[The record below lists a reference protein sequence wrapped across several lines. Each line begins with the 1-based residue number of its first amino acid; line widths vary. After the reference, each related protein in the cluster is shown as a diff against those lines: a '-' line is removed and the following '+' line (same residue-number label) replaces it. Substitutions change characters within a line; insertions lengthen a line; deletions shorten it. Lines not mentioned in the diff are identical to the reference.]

1 MINRRKEAAQGFL
14 YILPSLVLILVF
26 SVVPILMS
34 LYFSFTKYN
43 VLQPPQWTGLDNYI
57 RLFRDPYVRA
67 SLKNTVVFTVITVPL
82 QTAGSLVLA
91 AVIAELFH
99 NKFGNFV
106 KSSLFVPVI
115 ASAILVGTLW
125 FTLLSPRGVVNS
137 IIHAFGLPSVNWLGG
152 KLTSML
158 SVCIVSV
165 WKNVGYFLVIYFAG
179 IMDIPRSLYEAA
191 EVDGANAFQ
200 RFFKITLPGLSS
212 VTFLVVTLGTIWS
225 FQVFDLVYTMTGGG
239 PGTSTV
245 TLVLTTYNAAFKEY
259 NMGYASAVA
268 MLMFVFVLAV
278 SGLQKLLLKGGE
290 ELMSR
295 RAKKN
300 AARAVL
306 GAVLVAM
313 ALFALLPFVYMGL
326 VSLTQKTVLDLR
338 FDPAEFSF
346 KNYARVFSNF
356 NIGRNLLNSVI
367 VTGGACVLNCIVC
380 AMAAYGFA
388 KKHFPGRDQLFM
400 VYLATLMIPGQVTL
414 IPVFTIIKNLGLMN
428 THIALM
434 LPILNAFGVFLVR
447 QFMVNV
453 PDELI
458 EAARIDGCG
467 ENRLFLSVVV
477 PLVKPVLVSLTIF
490 TFITCWNDFLWPLVT
505 VTDER
510 MQTLTLAIAALKG
523 NYSTNYGLVMAGS
536 TLAFLPPF
544 LLYVALQKEF
554 VEGIAPSGIKG

>member
-225 FQVFDLVYTMTGGG
+225 FQVFDLVYTMTGCG

-290 ELMSR
+290 
-295 RAKKN
+295 
-300 AARAVL
+300 
-306 GAVLVAM
+306 
-313 ALFALLPFVYMGL
+313 
-326 VSLTQKTVLDLR
+326 D
-338 FDPAEFSF
+338 
-346 KNYARVFSNF
+346 
-356 NIGRNLLNSVI
+356 
-367 VTGGACVLNCIVC
+367 
-380 AMAAYGFA
+380 
-388 KKHFPGRDQLFM
+388 
-400 VYLATLMIPGQVTL
+400 
-414 IPVFTIIKNLGLMN
+414 
-428 THIALM
+428 
-434 LPILNAFGVFLVR
+434 
-447 QFMVNV
+447 
-453 PDELI
+453 
-458 EAARIDGCG
+458 
-467 ENRLFLSVVV
+467 
-477 PLVKPVLVSLTIF
+477 
-490 TFITCWNDFLWPLVT
+490 
-505 VTDER
+505 
-510 MQTLTLAIAALKG
+510 
-523 NYSTNYGLVMAGS
+523 
-536 TLAFLPPF
+536 
-544 LLYVALQKEF
+544 
-554 VEGIAPSGIKG
+554 

>member
-1 MINRRKEAAQGFL
+1 MNWEVWIMPRKTSCCNGTLLRSDVRHYWPAGFL
-14 YILPSLVLILVF
+14 YVLVWLMILPIPL
-26 SVVPILMS
+26 
-34 LYFSFTKYN
+34 
-43 VLQPPQWTGLDNYI
+43 
-57 RLFRDPYVRA
+57 
-67 SLKNTVVFTVITVPL
+67 L
-82 QTAGSLVLA
+82 QTARDYLRFQSEQTVQLAAQLHNHVYAAMTGSLVLA

-137 IIHAFGLPSVNWLGG
+137 FIHAFGLPSVNWLGG

-290 ELMSR
+290 
-295 RAKKN
+295 
-300 AARAVL
+300 
-306 GAVLVAM
+306 
-313 ALFALLPFVYMGL
+313 
-326 VSLTQKTVLDLR
+326 D
-338 FDPAEFSF
+338 
-346 KNYARVFSNF
+346 
-356 NIGRNLLNSVI
+356 
-367 VTGGACVLNCIVC
+367 
-380 AMAAYGFA
+380 
-388 KKHFPGRDQLFM
+388 
-400 VYLATLMIPGQVTL
+400 
-414 IPVFTIIKNLGLMN
+414 
-428 THIALM
+428 
-434 LPILNAFGVFLVR
+434 
-447 QFMVNV
+447 
-453 PDELI
+453 
-458 EAARIDGCG
+458 
-467 ENRLFLSVVV
+467 
-477 PLVKPVLVSLTIF
+477 
-490 TFITCWNDFLWPLVT
+490 
-505 VTDER
+505 
-510 MQTLTLAIAALKG
+510 
-523 NYSTNYGLVMAGS
+523 
-536 TLAFLPPF
+536 
-544 LLYVALQKEF
+544 
-554 VEGIAPSGIKG
+554 

>member
-1 MINRRKEAAQGFL
+1 MLKFPAQAPKNKDLSYANSCITEYIGCHIFNSVGINAQETLLGT
-14 YILPSLVLILVF
+14 YEKNGVKKI
-26 SVVPILMS
+26 VVACKD
-34 LYFSFTKYN
+34 FTSPGI
-43 VLQPPQWTGLDNYI
+43 VLQD
-57 RLFRDPYVRA
+57 FA

-290 ELMSR
+290 
-295 RAKKN
+295 
-300 AARAVL
+300 
-306 GAVLVAM
+306 
-313 ALFALLPFVYMGL
+313 
-326 VSLTQKTVLDLR
+326 D
-338 FDPAEFSF
+338 
-346 KNYARVFSNF
+346 
-356 NIGRNLLNSVI
+356 
-367 VTGGACVLNCIVC
+367 
-380 AMAAYGFA
+380 
-388 KKHFPGRDQLFM
+388 
-400 VYLATLMIPGQVTL
+400 
-414 IPVFTIIKNLGLMN
+414 
-428 THIALM
+428 
-434 LPILNAFGVFLVR
+434 
-447 QFMVNV
+447 
-453 PDELI
+453 
-458 EAARIDGCG
+458 
-467 ENRLFLSVVV
+467 
-477 PLVKPVLVSLTIF
+477 
-490 TFITCWNDFLWPLVT
+490 
-505 VTDER
+505 
-510 MQTLTLAIAALKG
+510 
-523 NYSTNYGLVMAGS
+523 
-536 TLAFLPPF
+536 
-544 LLYVALQKEF
+544 
-554 VEGIAPSGIKG
+554 